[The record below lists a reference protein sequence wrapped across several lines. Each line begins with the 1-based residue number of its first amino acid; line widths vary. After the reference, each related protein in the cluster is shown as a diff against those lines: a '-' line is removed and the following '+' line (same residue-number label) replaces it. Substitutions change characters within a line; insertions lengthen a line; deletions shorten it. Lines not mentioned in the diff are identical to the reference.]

1 MALGRYVP
9 PPATDPESLLARH
22 EAGLLNWFRTELRR
36 ADGQYRTAE
45 IGQKLM
51 PRCLQL
57 VEAVGDRM
65 AHEEAIAQRVPRSL
79 IDLHEAGAVL
89 SNLAWY
95 VENAGIRRVDWL
107 EREQAAITR
116 VMDELDDHLDAA
128 DVTAYA
134 QAAITNEES
143 WESFARNLTAFSSDG
158 RYDALERS
166 HL

>member
-1 MALGRYVP
+1 MHNSTYTQMLAFLNAQERTFGKLR
-9 PPATDPESLLARH
+9 SLLESTGWRI
-22 EAGLLNWFRTELRR
+22 NR
-36 ADGQYRTAE
+36 AHRGDPPGDF
-45 IGQKLM
+45 
-51 PRCLQL
+51 LQL

-65 AHEEAIAQRVPRSL
+65 AHEEATAQRVPRAL

-89 SNLAWY
+89 SDLAWY

-134 QAAITNEES
+134 QAAITSEES
-143 WESFARNLTAFSSDG
+143 WEAWVG
-158 RYDALERS
+158 VRS
-166 HL
+166 YIV